1 MPKTGL
7 GEYESNAHCYHA
19 ICFRQSA
26 SSHVRPGRLVL
37 PCNPMAYFWF
47 GLALGFVTT
56 IPLVVIFSRR
66 TEKRVRDLQQRAS
79 SAERLAE
86 QAMLTGGLAHEI
98 KNPLSSV
105 NLNIQLLQ
113 EDLAELRKAIAAP
126 AIEASVRS
134 DNGDKVGRIQRRF
147 DSLARE
153 TQRLRT
159 ILDDFLRFAG
169 RIKLEKQP
177 TDLHAMLS
185 ELVDFFQPQAQSMHV
200 TLRLQ
205 LTPGVMIVPADESL
219 LKQAI
224 LNLMINACQAM
235 ANAREKQQPHGGAV
249 ELIVRTDRVKET
261 GQEQVELHI
270 TDTGPGITAEDLAKI
285 FQPYFSTKKGGS
297 GLGLPTARRII
308 EEHGGQIVVHSE
320 QGKGSDFAVVL
331 PGN

>member
-1 MPKTGL
+1 
-7 GEYESNAHCYHA
+7 
-19 ICFRQSA
+19 
-26 SSHVRPGRLVL
+26 
-37 PCNPMAYFWF
+37 MAYFWF